1 MRFEYPNTDRDPVVD
16 ILHGVE
22 VADPYRWLED
32 PYSERTKAW
41 VEAQNN
47 LSRPYLAG
55 LPARQFFVDR
65 IDEILSAPRAGAP
78 FKKAGRYFRYFND
91 GNAEQPRLLFA
102 ETLDDLL
109 AGGRV
114 LLDPLEFDAEGTTSI
129 SSVSVSPDGKL
140 LAYSLSEAGSDWLT
154 WRVRDI
160 DSGSDLADRL
170 SHSKFSL
177 AEWMPDSS
185 GFIYWGYPDE
195 VGSASGERADAL
207 GVGKLMLHRLG
218 TPQDSDTVIDHLPDS
233 PQEIVGAT
241 FTDNDAWLI
250 LTSSIGTARENRV
263 RARRLLSDGTFGPV
277 LGVVPEPVALYAFA
291 GSDDDVAYFRTDND
305 AIRSKL
311 VAVDL
316 AALEA
321 SGEAVW
327 HEVVPESTDVLTMV
341 NRVGDGFLAGYL
353 HDAAYRLLR
362 LSKTGE
368 LVEELDLDPPM
379 SLLGISGKPGDAEAF
394 VETTSFV
401 EISRSYRIDMNSG
414 EVVRLPV
421 MGGEAGAEPLR
432 IVWERGAAPSK
443 DGTMV
448 PFTLLRAADTPA
460 GEPRP
465 TILYGYGGFNI
476 PQTPSFR
483 VIWPAWLAAGGV
495 VAIANLRGGGEYGR
509 EWYEAGYRERKQNV
523 FDDFA
528 GVGDHLVDTGVTT
541 RGQLAIH
548 GGSNGGLLVGAVMTQ
563 RPDLAAVALP
573 IVGVMDMLRF
583 HKFTI
588 GWAWTQDYLDP
599 DTPDGFEVIHKYSP
613 LHNIRKDIEYPAT
626 LVLTGDHDDRV
637 VPAHSHKFT
646 ATLQRAQAGEKPVLT
661 RISVATG
668 HGLGKPRSA
677 IVAEYADMLAFAA
690 EHTGLT
696 TPSS

>member
-1 MRFEYPNTDRDPVVD
+1 M
-16 ILHGVE
+16 
-22 VADPYRWLED
+22 
-32 PYSERTKAW
+32 
-41 VEAQNN
+41 
-47 LSRPYLAG
+47 
-55 LPARQFFVDR
+55 
-65 IDEILSAPRAGAP
+65 
-78 FKKAGRYFRYFND
+78 
-91 GNAEQPRLLFA
+91 
-102 ETLDDLL
+102 
-109 AGGRV
+109 
-114 LLDPLEFDAEGTTSI
+114 
-129 SSVSVSPDGKL
+129 
-140 LAYSLSEAGSDWLT
+140 
-154 WRVRDI
+154 
-160 DSGSDLADRL
+160 
-170 SHSKFSL
+170 
-177 AEWMPDSS
+177 
-185 GFIYWGYPDE
+185 
-195 VGSASGERADAL
+195 
-207 GVGKLMLHRLG
+207 
-218 TPQDSDTVIDHLPDS
+218 
-233 PQEIVGAT
+233 
-241 FTDNDAWLI
+241 
-250 LTSSIGTARENRV
+250 
-263 RARRLLSDGTFGPV
+263 
-277 LGVVPEPVALYAFA
+277 
-291 GSDDDVAYFRTDND
+291 
-305 AIRSKL
+305 
-311 VAVDL
+311 
-316 AALEA
+316 
-321 SGEAVW
+321 
-327 HEVVPESTDVLTMV
+327 
-341 NRVGDGFLAGYL
+341 
-353 HDAAYRLLR
+353 
-362 LSKTGE
+362 
-368 LVEELDLDPPM
+368 
-379 SLLGISGKPGDAEAF
+379 
-394 VETTSFV
+394 
-401 EISRSYRIDMNSG
+401 
-414 EVVRLPV
+414 
-421 MGGEAGAEPLR
+421 
-432 IVWERGAAPSK
+432 PSK

-599 DTPDGFEVIHKYSP
+599 DTPEGFEVIYKYSP
-613 LHNIRKDIEYPAT
+613 LHNIRKGVEYPAT

-690 EHTGLT
+690 EHNGLT